1 MMTDPIADL
10 LTRIRN
16 ALMARHTHAV
26 VRFSKIGV
34 YIVEILKQNGFIMDY
49 AVLKDGLTIALKYDE
64 NNIPV
69 IVGILRV
76 SKPGCRRYS
85 KKKQIPKIQAG
96 FGISIISTSLGVM
109 SSNDARR
116 RGVGGEII
124 CSVW

>member
-1 MMTDPIADL
+1 MLTDPIADL

-16 ALMARHTHAV
+16 ALMARHTHTV

-34 YIVEILKQNGFIMDY
+34 YIVEILKQNGFITDY
-49 AVLKDGLTIALKYDE
+49 TVLKNGLTVTLKYDE
-64 NNIPV
+64 NNNPI
-69 IVGILRV
+69 IGGILRV

-85 KKKQIPKIQAG
+85 RKKQIPKIQAG

-109 SSNDARR
+109 SSNDARK